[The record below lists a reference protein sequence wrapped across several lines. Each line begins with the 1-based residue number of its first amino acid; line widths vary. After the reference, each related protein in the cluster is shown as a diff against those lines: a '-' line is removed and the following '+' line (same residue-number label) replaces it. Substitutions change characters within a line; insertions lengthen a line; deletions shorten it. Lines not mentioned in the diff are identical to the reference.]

1 MKNKDVSREDSLKG
15 VALLH
20 SMALENDIYWTTTSG
35 DTVNTTREA
44 SHSHKKFTKK
54 ADPLQ
59 LSYPIMITGA
69 AGGLGRPLAVEAAG
83 RGWSLVLTDR
93 PGTNLEE
100 LAKALERSYR
110 VEVQTLFCDLTDAQ
124 DRAELFRQVRTVT
137 PYLSGVVNVAGLD
150 FEGTFDELKPQEV
163 QTIIR
168 VNIEATLDV
177 THHALELR
185 RKEQRFLLIT
195 VSSLAAFYPMPV
207 KATYAASKRFLLDFF
222 RALKEELRGE
232 NISVTVLC
240 PAGLPTTPGAIRGME
255 LQGFWGHVTAVQTGT
270 VAAGTFD
277 HALQGNFL
285 YIPGLLNKLLQMAS
299 SLVPPGLLASYIAW
313 RWRGNTRR
321 GNSRKELVLQ

>member
-1 MKNKDVSREDSLKG
+1 MKNNTVSREDILKG
-15 VALLH
+15 VSLLR
-20 SMALENDIYWTTTSG
+20 SIAFENDIYWTDTSR
-35 DTVNTTREA
+35 DTMNTPREA
-44 SHSHKKFTKK
+44 SHPHKKFATKVN
-54 ADPLQ
+54 ALT
-59 LSYPIMITGA
+59 YPILITGA
-69 AGGLGRPLAVEAAG
+69 AGGLGRPLAVEAAR

-93 PGTNLEE
+93 PDTKLEE
-100 LAKALERSYR
+100 LAKALERNYGVR
-110 VEVQTLFCDLTDAQ
+110 VHTLFCDLTDAR
-124 DRAELFRQVRTVT
+124 DRATLFQHVRSLTS
-137 PYLSGVVNVAGLD
+137 YLSGVVNVAGLD
-150 FEGTFDELKPQEV
+150 FEGAFDELRPDEV

-177 THHALELR
+177 THRALEL
-185 RKEQRFLLIT
+185 KKKDQRFLLIT

-232 NISVTVLC
+232 NVSVTVLC

-255 LQGFWGHVTAVQTGT
+255 LQGFWGRVTAVQPGT

-299 SLVPPGLLASYIAW
+299 SVVPPNLLTSYIAW

-321 GNSRKELVLQ
+321 AHGRKEWVLQ